1 MPPVCHKKMYPVKTN
16 VDIDR
21 TRKDKLDGTN
31 VFFFFPEAF
40 RKPHVTFVQVGVYG
54 APGWLSRLAS
64 DS

>member
-16 VDIDR
+16 VDTDR
-21 TRKDKLDGTN
+21 TRKDKLDDTN
-31 VFFFFPEAF
+31 GFFSEAF